1 MADSST
7 NGTKGSATPSTNG
20 AAAPAKAAKPKAKP
34 KKPPVDTKRA
44 WREAKTLLYAHRGQL
59 GLGLTLMLIS
69 RIAGLVLPASTKY
82 LIDEVIGKRQSNLLL
97 PLALAAGAATLLQAI
112 TSYANSQVVSV
123 AAQRAIMTMR
133 QRVQDHI
140 LRLPVS
146 YFDSTKGGVVVAR
159 VMNDAEGIRNLVG
172 TGLIQ
177 LVGGVIT
184 AAISLGVL
192 LYLNWQMTIGAIVFL
207 GAFGGAMAFAFNKL
221 RPLFRER
228 NEITAEI
235 TGRLAESIGGVRL
248 LKIYVAEG
256 RESKIFA
263 EGAER
268 LFKNVAGTITGTSA
282 ITAFSTAIIGAIGV
296 LIMVIGGRAI
306 FAGQMTLGDLI
317 MYTFFVGLLAA
328 PVVSIANIGTQVSEA
343 FAGLDRIRE
352 ILDMPTEDETD
363 KSREAIPTVE
373 GHVKFDHVVFEY
385 EKDTPVLKD
394 ISFDVPAG
402 STVALV
408 GSSGSGKST
417 IMGLVMAF
425 NRPQQGAI
433 TVDGRDL
440 QSVRL
445 REYRSLLGV
454 VMQDNFLFDGT
465 IAENI
470 GFAKPGASTEEIER
484 VARIAHVHEF
494 TDRFELGLDTIV
506 GERGVKLSGG
516 QRQRVAIARAIL
528 ANPRVLLLDEATSS
542 LDSESE
548 AMIRDGLR
556 RLRQGRTTFVIAHR
570 LSTIESADQILV
582 VEKGQIA
589 ERGTHTELIA
599 LNGRYKQ
606 LYDRQHGIE
615 TDQFINPGED
625 FTVPTTEAD
634 AARAAAQGGRRG

>member
-1 MADSST
+1 VAESST
-7 NGTKGSATPSTNG
+7 NGTTPAAATAAATP
-20 AAAPAKAAKPKAKP
+20 AAKPGAKP
-34 KKPPVDTKRA
+34 KKPPVNTARA
-44 WREAKTLLYAHRGQL
+44 WREAKVLIEAHKWQLVL
-59 GLGLTLMLIS
+59 GLALMLVS
-69 RIAGLVLPASTKY
+69 RLAGLVLPASTKY
-82 LIDEVIGKRQSNLLL
+82 LIDEVLGKHRSDLLL
-97 PLALAAGAATLLQAI
+97 PLALASGGATLIQAI

-146 YFDSTKGGVVVAR
+146 YFDTTKSGVVVSR

-177 LVGGVIT
+177 LVGGILT
-184 AAISLGVL
+184 ALISLGVL
-192 LYLNWQMTIGAIVFL
+192 LWLNWKMTIGAIVFL
-207 GAFGGAMAFAFNKL
+207 SAFGGAMAMAFNKL
-221 RPLFRER
+221 RPLFRQR
-228 NEITAEI
+228 NEITADI

-248 LKIYVAEG
+248 LKIYVAEA
-256 RESKIFA
+256 RESRIFA

-282 ITAFSTAIIGAIGV
+282 ITAFSTAIVGAIGV
-296 LIMVIGGRAI
+296 LIMVVGGRAI

-328 PVVSIANIGTQVSEA
+328 PVVNIANIGTQVSEA

-352 ILDMPTEDETD
+352 VLDLATEDESD
-363 KSREAIPTVE
+363 KVREPIPTVV
-373 GHVKFDHVVFEY
+373 GHVRFEDVTFEY
-385 EKDTPVLKD
+385 EANTPVLKNVA
-394 ISFDVPAG
+394 FDVPAG

-417 IMGLVMAF
+417 ILGLVMAF
-425 NRPQQGAI
+425 NRPQQGRI

-440 QSVRL
+440 QTVRL

-470 GFAKPGASTEEIER
+470 GFAKPGATREDIER

-494 TDRFELGLDTIV
+494 ADRFELGLDTVV

-528 ANPRVLLLDEATSS
+528 ADPRVLLLDEATSS

-556 RLRQGRTTFVIAHR
+556 KLRAGRTTFVIAHR

-582 VEKGQIA
+582 VEKGEIV
-589 ERGTHTELIA
+589 ERGTHAQLLA
-599 LNGRYKQ
+599 LGGRYKQ

-615 TDQFINPGED
+615 VDQFINPGED
-625 FTVPTTEAD
+625 FTTQAPEKNLREEAAKI
-634 AARAAAQGGRRG
+634 AARSQGRG